1 MGQNIVGSDMEQS
14 ELSVESALPKILAF
28 SLLLQLLLGVVL

>member
-1 MGQNIVGSDMEQS
+1 MGQNIVGLGMEQS
-14 ELSVESALPKILAF
+14 ELSVESTLPKIPAF

>member
-14 ELSVESALPKILAF
+14 ELSVESTLPKILAF
-28 SLLLQLLLGVVL
+28 LYFFSFC